1 MSESD
6 LSLKSLDYEVISNSC
21 KEKYGVLWGQLF
33 SRHIGFPSAEIL
45 ILPLFVEERC
55 LSFQPNF
62 RWCYRLGIQIAI
74 SQIKFWPRPRHFN
87 LLLHCWGNPKS
98 AAFSQILIRWCSW
111 HKGDRWLIH
120 AVASMAKW
128 LTADQSSI
136 PSLTVFKNRPKKVFV
151 NRMAWQMH
159 LHLPFKRFIWV
170 TPSFEWRLTFYFI
183 FVALTA
189 AF

>member
-33 SRHIGFPSAEIL
+33 SRHIGFPLAEIL

-74 SQIKFWPRPRHFN
+74 SQIKFWPRLRHFN
-87 LLLHCWGNPKS
+87 PLLCYKGNPKVLHFFPPACFQVIS
-98 AAFSQILIRWCSW
+98 AFYMQQPMESWQVANSFSQCGQMIDSWADTNTTFHLKNGKKFQWMGWCGKCICTFFYIS
-111 HKGDRWLIH
+111 GGE
-120 AVASMAKW
+120 VC
-128 LTADQSSI
+128 
-136 PSLTVFKNRPKKVFV
+136 PK
-151 NRMAWQMH
+151 
-159 LHLPFKRFIWV
+159 
-170 TPSFEWRLTFYFI
+170 Y
-183 FVALTA
+183 
-189 AF
+189 